1 MTTNKVKIVHS
12 MVFKVQVLLVT
23 AMVSVIAIMLGFSL
37 PRTQKNMQSV
47 SQSYMLDE
55 VKAYGTYLSTAVT
68 ADTTILENNTFLSK
82 MLGDVKVEN
91 KSSSYAY
98 LVDANG
104 IMLYH
109 PTAEKIGQ
117 AVENTVVSGLV
128 SDIAAGNIA
137 DPACVEY
144 DYNGTTK
151 YAAYYI
157 NSTGDFILVITADE
171 ADIFSDITDMRN
183 TMIFTALVALIILQ
197 LVGAVI
203 TNKMLRP
210 LHTLTNIVNKSA
222 DLDFTE
228 NAELESLTTRKDEIG
243 KICKSVGN
251 LQTELIEIISSI
263 QEQSTHVAEASVDFR
278 NKFSEIAESISNVN
292 IAVEEIAQGS
302 TSQAQET
309 TAANEQVVRM
319 GDAIEVNGQSVDDLE
334 HSINTM
340 NELAD
345 TANAMLTDL
354 VEINTK
360 TSKNISVVFD
370 QTNLTNESAVK
381 IKEALTLIQDIT
393 QQTSLLS
400 LNASIEAAR
409 AGELGKGFSVVAE
422 EIRKLSEASE
432 RSAEEIDHIVKE
444 LIDNSD
450 DNVSKMEELMVDA
463 KVQYNK
469 LNDTKESFGSLKTE
483 VNAVSLVSQHIFEQT
498 EKLETLKNE
507 VHSVVEQLAAIAQED
522 AASTQETSASM
533 QTLSITLEDCKNE
546 TAILSTLSEEL
557 NEQMNKFT
565 F

>member
-55 VKAYGTYLSTAVT
+55 VKAYGAYLSTAVT

-183 TMIFTALVALIILQ
+183 TMIFTALIALIILQ

-228 NAELESLTTRKDEIG
+228 NAELESLTARKDEIG

-557 NEQMNKFT
+557 NEQTNKFT